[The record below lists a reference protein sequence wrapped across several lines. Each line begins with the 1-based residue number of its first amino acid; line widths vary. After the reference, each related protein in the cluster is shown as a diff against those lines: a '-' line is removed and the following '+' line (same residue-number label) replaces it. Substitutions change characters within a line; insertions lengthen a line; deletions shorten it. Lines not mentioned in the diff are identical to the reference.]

1 MTPAPA
7 WVGSSMPAVRADQFG
22 TYVFVLARVVPCV
35 VTGLSASHR
44 QQQKLVLRG
53 KAGLSEGR
61 LMDALNQE
69 VVQAMAAHSLP
80 RVALSLL
87 GSGTL
92 SWGRGQDLGVRILP
106 GDLSLL
112 PLASKCYVGSQAVG
126 MAAVLAAASITSKLW
141 TELLPSS
148 SNARRGMRGRLMDLN
163 QSCAGCKL
171 GVPRS
176 LWVTAKDPLRAC
188 CVALCPLA
196 RRQEGA

>member
-1 MTPAPA
+1 MYRWSGVTPAPA

-92 SWGRGQDLGVRILP
+92 CWGRGQDLGVRIFP
-106 GDLSLL
+106 GDHPYPPAAPGCPMARAERQL
-112 PLASKCYVGSQAVG
+112 PLLRQPQSQWSG
-126 MAAVLAAASITSKLW
+126 LS
-141 TELLPSS
+141 
-148 SNARRGMRGRLMDLN
+148 
-163 QSCAGCKL
+163 
-171 GVPRS
+171 
-176 LWVTAKDPLRAC
+176 
-188 CVALCPLA
+188 
-196 RRQEGA
+196 